1 MSLRIG
7 VDIGGSYTDFAVL
20 DDETRSL
27 RTLKVFSRPDQP
39 GSEVIAGMQALIE
52 RYGIDPADVA
62 YFTHG
67 TTVGVNAVVQ
77 RKGLKLALITTERFE
92 DVLEIARLKI
102 PDPYHLFSARP
113 EPLVPRDLVF
123 GVRERT
129 LPDGSVDTPV
139 DEASVLAALEQIEA
153 QGCEG
158 IVVSL
163 LHSYRNPGNELA
175 VRDIIKR
182 VRPELFVSCSH
193 EVWPIIREYERTTTA
208 LIGGYVQPK
217 VAHYLTS
224 LQKALVDTGVKAELK
239 VTKSNGGV
247 MSAENGKSNCVQMIL
262 SGTASGVIGAA
273 YVASQCKIENCM
285 SLDIGGTTADV
296 ALIVNGQPQYAS
308 GEYIGDFQIHIPSV
322 SVTSIGDGGGSIA
335 WVDEH
340 GVLKVGPDSAG
351 STPGPACFGRGG
363 NAATITDAFAAMRIL
378 GQAELGYNSVKVDTD
393 ASLRV
398 VGELAAKLGETVEH
412 TAESIVRVS
421 VSGMYTGVNRLISR
435 FGIDP
440 RAFTLMPFGGAG
452 PMLGCYLARAL
463 NMPSVM
469 VPTTPGVLS
478 ALGGLI
484 ADTKNDF
491 VKTTYYDLTDETA
504 QQLKD
509 DLAQLEVQAR
519 AWMAEQSGNHAEP
532 RLLVSADMRYQ
543 GQSFEIDTSLPMEAI
558 VSGDAEALRQA
569 FHQEHARLYGHSD
582 PEARV
587 QIVTLRLVIVSETPK
602 PALQKIEVA
611 TEALA
616 PRAMVRV
623 WMDDEWREVP
633 MYKRGDLK
641 AGHRF
646 DGPAIVTQDDTTTCV
661 LPGFSASV
669 DEYGNLFLN
678 QDVAQSAKD

>member
-20 DDETRSL
+20 DEETRSL

-39 GSEVIAGMQALIE
+39 GSEVIAGMQGLID
-52 RYGIDPADVA
+52 RYDINPADVG

-77 RKGLKLALITTERFE
+77 RKGLKLALITTARFE

-102 PDPYHLFSARP
+102 PDPFHLYSRRP
-113 EPLVPRDLVF
+113 EPLVPRDRVF
-123 GVRERT
+123 GIVERT
-129 LPDGSVDTPV
+129 LQDGSVETPV
-139 DEASVLAALEQIEA
+139 DEASLREALEKIAVQD
-153 QGCEG
+153 CEG
-158 IVVSL
+158 VVVSL
-163 LHSYRNPGNELA
+163 LHAYRNPANEIA
-175 VRDIIKR
+175 TRDMIRRI
-182 VRPELFVSCSH
+182 RPELFVSCSH

-217 VAHYLTS
+217 VADYLTS
-224 LQKALVDTGVKAELK
+224 LQKALLDTGVPADLK

-273 YVASQCKIENCM
+273 YVANQCGIKNCM

-296 ALIVNGQPQYAS
+296 ALIVDGQPQYAS

-335 WVDEH
+335 WVDDY
-340 GVLKVGPDSAG
+340 GVLKVGPRSAG

-363 NAATITDAFAAMRIL
+363 TDATITDAFASMGIL
-378 GQAELGYNSVKVDTD
+378 GQAELGYNSVKVDI
-393 ASLRV
+393 AAARRV
-398 VGELAAKLGETVEH
+398 VGALADKLENSVEH

-421 VSGMYTGVNRLISR
+421 VSGMYAGVNRLISR

-440 RAFTLMPFGGAG
+440 RVFTLMPFGGAG
-452 PMLGCYLARAL
+452 PMLGCYVARAL
-463 NMPSVM
+463 NIPSIM
-469 VPTTPGVLS
+469 VPLTPGVLS

-491 VKTTYYDLTDETA
+491 VKTTYYDLTDDTA
-504 QQLKD
+504 ARLKD
-509 DLAQLEVQAR
+509 DLAQLEQQAR
-519 AWMAEQSGNHAEP
+519 SWMADQGATDP
-532 RLLVSADMRYQ
+532 KLVVSADMRYR
-543 GQSFEIDTSLPMEAI
+543 GQSFEIDTPLSVDAI
-558 VSGDAEALRQA
+558 MHSDAQALRNA

-582 PEARV
+582 LDAPV
-587 QIVTLRLVIVSETPK
+587 QIVALRLVIVSETPK
-602 PALQKIEVA
+602 PELRHIEPA
-611 TEALA
+611 AGTLE
-616 PRAMVRV
+616 PRATARV
-623 WMDDEWREVP
+623 WMDDAWREVP
-633 MYKRGDLK
+633 LYLRSDLR

-646 DGPAIVTQDDTTTCV
+646 DGPAIVAQDDTTTCV
-661 LPGFSASV
+661 LPGFSASI

-678 QDVAQSAKD
+678 QDLVQAAKD

>member
-20 DDETRSL
+20 DEETRDI

-39 GSEVIAGMQALIE
+39 GSEVIAGMQGLID
-52 RYGIDPADVA
+52 RYGIDPADVG

-77 RKGLKLALITTERFE
+77 RRGLKLALITTARFE

-102 PDPYHLFSARP
+102 PDPYHLYSSRP
-113 EPLVPRDLVF
+113 EPLVPRDRVF
-123 GVRERT
+123 GIVERV
-129 LPDGSVDTPV
+129 LPDGRVDTPV
-139 DEASVLAALEQIEA
+139 DEASVRQALEQIMA
-153 QGCEG
+153 MQCEG

-163 LHSYRNPGNELA
+163 LHSYRNPDNEIA
-175 VRDIIKR
+175 VRDIIRR
-182 VRPELFVSCSH
+182 VHPGMFVSCSH

-217 VAHYLTS
+217 VADYLTS
-224 LQKALVDTGVKAELK
+224 LQKALLETGVTSELK

-247 MSAENGKSNCVQMIL
+247 MSAENGKTNCVQMIL

-273 YVASQCKIENCM
+273 YVANQCGIGNCM

-296 ALIVNGQPQYAS
+296 ALIVDGQPQYAS

-335 WVDEH
+335 WVDDY
-340 GVLKVGPDSAG
+340 GVLKVGPHSAG

-363 NAATITDAFAAMRIL
+363 TAATITDAFAVMGVL
-378 GQAELGYNSVKVDTD
+378 GQAELGYNSVKVDVE
-393 ASLRV
+393 ASRRV
-398 VGELAAKLGETVEH
+398 VGELARKLGESVEH

-421 VSGMYTGVNRLISR
+421 VSGMYAGVNRLISR

-440 RAFTLMPFGGAG
+440 RVFTLMPFGGAG

-463 NMPSVM
+463 NMPGVM

-491 VKTTYYDLTDETA
+491 VKTTYYDLSDETA
-504 QQLKD
+504 GRLKH
-509 DLAQLEVQAR
+509 DLDELERQAR
-519 AWMAEQSGNHAEP
+519 AWMADQGAAHADP
-532 RLLVSADMRYQ
+532 RLLASADMRYQ
-543 GQSFEIDTSLPMEAI
+543 GQSFEIDTALPLDAI
-558 VSGDAEALRQA
+558 VRGDAQALRDA
-569 FHQEHARLYGHSD
+569 FHREHARLYGHSD
-582 PEARV
+582 PQSPV
-587 QIVTLRLVIVSETPK
+587 QIVALRLVIVSETPK
-602 PALQKIEVA
+602 PALRQIARA
-611 TEALA
+611 TEPLQA
-616 PRAMVRV
+616 RATARV
-623 WMDDEWREVP
+623 WMDDAWLEVP
-633 MYKRGDLK
+633 LYLRGDLR
-641 AGHRF
+641 AGHTF
-646 DGPAIVTQDDTTTCV
+646 EGPAIVAQDDTTTCV

-669 DEYGNLFLN
+669 DTYGNLFLN
-678 QDVAQSAKD
+678 QDVAHAAKD